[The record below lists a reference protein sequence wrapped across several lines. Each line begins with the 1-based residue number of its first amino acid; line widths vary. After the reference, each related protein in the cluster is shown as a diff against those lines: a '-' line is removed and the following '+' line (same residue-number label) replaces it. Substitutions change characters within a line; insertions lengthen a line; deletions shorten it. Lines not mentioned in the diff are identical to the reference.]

1 MIRQYKGILPK
12 LAERVFVAEGAC
24 LIGDLVVGEDS
35 GIWYQCVIRADVHSI
50 RIGARTNIQ
59 DATVIHAVSGKFP
72 TLVGDDVTVGHS
84 AILHGCVVENLSLV
98 GMGSTVLDGAHV
110 ESQVLVGAG
119 ALVPPGMR
127 CPKGT
132 LVVGAPAKVRRDL
145 TQGELDSIRESAAH
159 YVKLAREHMGRG

>member
-1 MIRQYKGILPK
+1 MIKSYQDKTPVLGK
-12 LAERVFVAEGAC
+12 SVFVAEGAW
-24 LIGDLVVGEDS
+24 LIGDLVIGEDS
-35 GIWYQCVIRADVHSI
+35 GVWYQCVVRADVHSI

-132 LVVGAPAKVRRDL
+132 LVVGAPAKVKRDL

-159 YVKLAREHMGRG
+159 YVKLAREHMKRG